1 MCGIAGKLN
10 LDGQTPVD
18 PGLIQRMTD
27 VIAHRGPDGA
37 GMHVSGPV
45 GLGHRR
51 LAIIDLRPVGA
62 QPMGNEDGSV
72 WIVFNGE
79 IYNYVGLRDRL
90 VQRGH
95 AFKSLTDTEV
105 IIHLYEEYGVDCLA
119 QLRGMFAFAIW
130 DGRKRALFLA
140 RDRVGIKPLYYT
152 TAGGALLFGSEIK
165 SLLADPAVAREVN
178 GEALDCFL
186 TYLYSPC
193 EETLFRGIYKLPPA
207 HYLLVQ
213 DGRVTRK
220 QYWELCYSP
229 SENKRSLDEAA
240 AELGDLLKR
249 RVKDHMISDVPVGF
263 LASGGIDSTALL
275 SYAVEET
282 DRKIQTF
289 TVGFAGAE
297 FADERPYARLA
308 AQRFGTEHYD
318 ITLSAEDF
326 RRFLP
331 GYIWHME
338 EPVCEPP
345 AIALY
350 YVSKLA
356 RNHVTVLLSGEGGDE
371 AFGGYPEYRNYLM
384 LEQFK
389 SLAGPLRGMAA
400 SLLAGAGWFKKFRR
414 VRRYAPMMKVP
425 LADYYH
431 SRVSSPF
438 ERFNPLKPTLYT
450 AQFAQRVRS
459 CHADECA
466 RRHFETVDGQPL
478 LNQMLFV
485 DTKTWL
491 PDDLLIKADKMTMAA
506 SLELRVPFLDH
517 EVLEFAA
524 TLPPAYKVKGFNTK
538 RVLKKA
544 FQGRVPEAI
553 LTRKKTGF
561 PVPFGTWLSRELRDY
576 VADTLLS
583 QRAISRGYFRRESVE
598 RVLSANGDSASSA
611 QKFSLLVLELW
622 HQSFLDHQPA
632 LERSGAVAN
641 LG

>member
-10 LDGQTPVD
+10 LDGQSPVAPD
-18 PGLIQRMTD
+18 LIRRMTD
-27 VIAHRGPDGA
+27 VIAHRGPDGE
-37 GMHVSGPV
+37 GMHLSGPV

-51 LAIIDLRPVGA
+51 LSIIDLRPAGA
-62 QPMGNEDGSV
+62 QPMCNEDGSV

-79 IYNYVGLRDRL
+79 IYNYPELRKQL
-90 VQRGH
+90 IGRGH
-95 AFKSLTDTEV
+95 CFKSLTDTEV
-105 IIHLYEEYGVDCLA
+105 IIHLYEEHGVDCLA

-130 DGRKRALFLA
+130 DGKKKALFLA

-165 SLLADPAVAREVN
+165 SLLVDPTVAREVN
-178 GEALDCFL
+178 FEAIDCFL

-207 HYLLVQ
+207 HYLLVK
-213 DGRVTRK
+213 DGQVTRK
-220 QYWELCYSP
+220 QYWELRYQP
-229 SENKRSLDEAA
+229 SDRWRNLDEAA
-240 AELGDLLKR
+240 VELSDLLRR

-282 DRKIQTF
+282 DKRIKTF

-297 FADERPYARLA
+297 FADERPFARLA
-308 AQRFGTEHYD
+308 ARQFGTDHYD
-318 ITLSAEDF
+318 ISLSAEDF

-331 GYIWHME
+331 SYVWHME

-356 RNHVTVLLSGEGGDE
+356 RDHVTVLLSGEGGDE
-371 AFGGYPEYRNYLM
+371 AFGGYPEYRNYLL

-389 SLAGPLRGMAA
+389 SLAGPLRGVAA
-400 SLLAGAGWFKKFRR
+400 SLLAGAGRLRKFRR

-438 ERFNPLKPTLYT
+438 ERFNPLKPDLYT
-450 AQFAQRVRS
+450 TQFAQSVGGSR
-459 CHADECA
+459 ADGVA
-466 RRHFETVDGQPL
+466 RRFFAAVQDQPL

-491 PDDLLIKADKMTMAA
+491 PDDLLIKADKMTMAT

-524 TLPPAYKVKGFNTK
+524 TLPPDYKVKGFNTK

-544 FQGRVPEAI
+544 FQNRVPEAI

-561 PVPFGTWLSRELRDY
+561 PVPFGTWLGRELRDY
-576 VADTLLS
+576 LADTLLS
-583 QRAISRGYFRRESVE
+583 QRAISRGYFRRASVE
-598 RVLSANGDSASSA
+598 RLLSANGDSAGSA

-622 HQSFLDHQPA
+622 HRSFLDFQPA
-632 LERSGAVAN
+632 PEMSGATTKT
-641 LG
+641 G

>member
-37 GMHVSGPV
+37 GMHLSGPV

-51 LAIIDLRPVGA
+51 LAILDLRPVGA
-62 QPMGNEDGSV
+62 QPMGNEDGTV

-79 IYNYVGLRDRL
+79 IYNYVELRERL

-95 AFKSLTDTEV
+95 VFQSLTDTEV

-130 DGRKRALFLA
+130 DGNKRALFLA

-165 SLLADPAVAREVN
+165 SLLADPAVTREVDF
-178 GEALDCFL
+178 EAVDCFL
-186 TYLYSPC
+186 TYLYSPG
-193 EETLFRGIYKLPPA
+193 EATLFRGIYKLPPA

-213 DGRVTRK
+213 DGQVTRK
-220 QYWELCYSP
+220 QYWELRYQP
-229 SENKRSLDEAA
+229 SDRWRSLDEAA
-240 AELGDLLKR
+240 GALGDLLKR

-282 DRKIQTF
+282 GQQIKTF
-289 TVGFAGAE
+289 TVGFTGAG
-297 FADERPYARLA
+297 FADERPYARQA
-308 AQRFGTEHYD
+308 AKQFGTDHYD
-318 ITLSAEDF
+318 LSLSAEDF

-331 GYIWHME
+331 GYVWHME

-356 RNHVTVLLSGEGGDE
+356 RDHVTVLLSGEGGDE
-371 AFGGYPEYRNYLM
+371 AFGGYPEYRNFLM

-389 SLAGPLRGMAA
+389 SLAGPLRGAA
-400 SLLAGAGWFKKFRR
+400 AALLAGAGRFKPFRR

-438 ERFNPLKPTLYT
+438 ERFNPLKPALYT
-450 AQFAQRVRS
+450 AQFAQRVGS
-459 CHADECA
+459 CHADDCA
-466 RRHFETVDGQPL
+466 RRHLAAVDGQPL

-524 TLPPAYKVKGFNTK
+524 TLPPDYKVKGFHTK
-538 RVLKKA
+538 RVLKQA
-544 FQGRVPEAI
+544 FQGRVPETI
-553 LTRKKTGF
+553 LNRKKTGF
-561 PVPFGTWLSRELRDY
+561 PVPFGTWLNRELRDY

-583 QRAISRGYFRRESVE
+583 QRAISRGYFRRASVE
-598 RVLSANGDSASSA
+598 RLVAANGDSASSA

-622 HQSFLDHQPA
+622 HQRFMDAANS
-632 LERSGAVAN
+632 VAA
-641 LG
+641 